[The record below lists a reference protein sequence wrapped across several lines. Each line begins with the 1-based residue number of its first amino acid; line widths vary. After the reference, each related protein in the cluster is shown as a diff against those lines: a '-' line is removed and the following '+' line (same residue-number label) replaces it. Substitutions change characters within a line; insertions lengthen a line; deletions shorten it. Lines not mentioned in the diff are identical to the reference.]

1 VGSMPTY
8 HVSKGSEFKFL
19 ETELFGNSAF
29 RETYDLALA
38 ALADPDS
45 TETLIAAAK
54 YRHQQNPDDV
64 SKGDLKHFRKH
75 WLSSWW
81 SHLAVADTL
90 RAGFIE
96 AITHARAAGKPME
109 VVWVCAQDDAFHVYY
124 TESPNQV
131 TVLVF
136 TPIPDTGHVTGKSRD
151 REFEDEPLVEPEDIW
166 VVKQEDEWD
175 GAAYQALGGPDSVVS
190 PSEQV
195 ATVTTEGAGIGAPI
209 IKQRLYHT

>member
-1 VGSMPTY
+1 MGSMPTY
-8 HVSKGSEFKFL
+8 HVSKGSEFKYL
-19 ETELFGNSAF
+19 ETESFGNSAF
-29 RETYDLALA
+29 METYDLALG
-38 ALADPDS
+38 ALANPAS
-45 TETLIAAAK
+45 TATLTAAANH
-54 YRHQQNPDDV
+54 RHKANPHDM
-64 SKGDLKHFRKH
+64 STNALKHFRKH
-75 WLSSWW
+75 WLSTWW

-109 VVWVCAQDDAFHVYY
+109 VLWVCAQDDAFHVYY

-136 TPIPDTGHVTGKSRD
+136 TPAPDTGHVTGKSRD
-151 REFEDEPLVEPEDIW
+151 REFDDEPLVEPEDIW

-175 GAAYQALGGPDSVVS
+175 GAAYQALGGPASVVS
-190 PSEQV
+190 PAEQV
-195 ATVTTEGAGIGAPI
+195 ATVTTAGAGIGAPI

>member
-1 VGSMPTY
+1 MGSLSTY
-8 HVSKGSEFKFL
+8 HVSKGSEFKYL
-19 ETELFGNSAF
+19 ETELFGDSAF
-29 RETYDLALA
+29 MENYDLALA

-54 YRHQQNPDDV
+54 DQHQQYPDDV
-64 SKGDLKHFRKH
+64 SKGGLRHFRKH

-109 VVWVCAQDDAFHVYY
+109 VVWICAQDDAFHVYY

-136 TPIPDTGHVTGKSRD
+136 TPIPDTDDVTGEGRD
-151 REFEDEPLVEPEDIW
+151 REFDDEPLVEPEDIW
-166 VVKQEDEWD
+166 VVKQEDESD

-190 PSEQV
+190 LAEQV